1 MEKSAQEVANAW
13 IEKWNSPNP
22 ATGED
27 DFDLDFDIPANN
39 PALCLE
45 AIVEVLKVIPA
56 DPANTHFQVLAAGP
70 LEDLICINGES
81 VIEQMDTLCR
91 RSPEFRLLL
100 NGAWLSRAPATVLAR
115 LEKYQNNRW

>member
-1 MEKSAQEVANAW
+1 MQKSAQEVAKAW

-22 ATGED
+22 ATGVD
-27 DFDLDFDIPANN
+27 DFDLDFDIPTKD
-39 PALCLE
+39 PTLCLE

-56 DPANTHFQVLAAGP
+56 DPANSHFQVLAAGP
-70 LEDLICINGES
+70 LEDLLCINGES
-81 VIEQMDTLCR
+81 VVEQVDALCR

-100 NGAWLSRAPATVLAR
+100 NGAWLSRARPDVLAR